1 MLLHI
6 KVTAGY
12 LRFLQTVR
20 RSALAGAETS
30 GLIQVAPF
38 TTSSDTLAS

>member
-1 MLLHI
+1 MLRHI
-6 KVTAGY
+6 RVRAGY

-20 RSALAGAETS
+20 GSALAGAEAS